1 MSGDPVVVGFAA
13 CTSLGFTAA
22 ATLSAMEAGLCNF
35 TATTVND
42 SSGEPAMSARIQDVD
57 AELPRKARLEIVLQH
72 ALADLD
78 DLLPP
83 GPHDVPVL
91 LGVPVDLGADERS
104 ALLRVFDG
112 HRVSADGQQGWFPY
126 GRASVFAA
134 LRHARALLADGAC
147 ELVVVAGIDSLCA
160 PATVRGL
167 VKADRVLGNGTEGT
181 IPGEACG
188 CVLLASPSHPVA
200 RDAERFRIEQV
211 ALHRSHT
218 PMPQA
223 DRVSADALTA
233 TFRTLRESGAER
245 LTRVVPAHSGEGYF
259 GRSFAHAYLR
269 EVEMMPEPLD
279 VKLIADCVGDVGAA
293 AGPIGLAFAA
303 HLMQAEGAGRTLVY
317 SESDSGEVGAAIIAA
332 PRNDAPGRRA

>member
-1 MSGDPVVVGFAA
+1 MTGDPVVIGFAA
-13 CTSLGFTAA
+13 CTSLAFTAA
-22 ATLSAMEAGLCNF
+22 STLSAMEAGLNNF
-35 TATTVND
+35 TATTVLD
-42 SSGEPAMSARIQDVD
+42 SFGEAAMGAQVQELDG
-57 AELPRKARLEIVLQH
+57 ELPRAARLEIVLRH

-78 DLLPP
+78 NVLPAASA
-83 GPHDVPVL
+83 DVPAL
-91 LGVPVDLGADERS
+91 LGMPADLGADERHR
-104 ALLRVFDG
+104 LLRVFDG
-112 HRVSADGQQGWFPY
+112 YRVSADGEQGWFPY
-126 GRASVFAA
+126 GRASTFAA

-147 ELVVVAGIDSLCA
+147 ELLVVVGTDSLCA
-160 PATVRGL
+160 PATLRRL
-167 VKADRVLGNGTEGT
+167 VQADRVLGPGTEGT

-200 RDAERFRIEQV
+200 REAGRFRIEQV

-218 PMPQA
+218 PLLNA

-245 LTRVVPAHSGEGYF
+245 VTRVVPAHSGEGYF

-269 EVEMMPEPLD
+269 EVELMPEPLE

-303 HLMQAEGAGRTLVY
+303 HLMETDGAGRTLVY
-317 SESDSGEVGAAIIAA
+317 SESDSGEVGAAIIA
-332 PRNDAPGRRA
+332 RHVREGGRA